1 MGHPA
6 TEREK
11 WATKILAI
19 RLFARPQFGVT
30 VSVALTWD
38 VPVYPPYVTTMVYAV
53 EVVTD
58 PVAAMQVWLSALAV
72 QVMVV

>member
-1 MGHPA
+1 
-6 TEREK
+6 
-11 WATKILAI
+11 
-19 RLFARPQFGVT
+19 
-30 VSVALTWD
+30 
-38 VPVYPPYVTTMVYAV
+38 MVYAV